1 MHPSSSVTA
10 DLGVYD
16 MLTRTI
22 VGVLFAIVYLI
33 FLMVLPPMWL
43 AFAMA
48 GVVALASYELLRAVK
63 AAPRPY
69 MYAITAVSAASIP
82 VGFWLGKG
90 SIVVYAAALVLMITL
105 FFTAI
110 RHFDDGDNTIRYE
123 QIMVCFFGGLL
134 VPVCLSALVQLRMM
148 ENGRFIVLL
157 PVICASIT
165 DVGAYFVGV
174 LFGKHRGVTKVSPNK
189 SLEGYIGGI
198 AVGCLVL
205 MLYAFV
211 LNRFAGM
218 NLSMPLMA
226 IYGIVGSAV
235 TELGDLSFSLI
246 KRQVGVKDYGNLLP
260 GHGGMMDRFDSTVF
274 AAPAILVLVWLMP
287 AF

>member
-1 MHPSSSVTA
+1 
-10 DLGVYD
+10 

-22 VGVLFAIVYLI
+22 VGVIFAVFYLA
-33 FLMVLPPMWL
+33 FLVVLPPVCL
-43 AFAMA
+43 AFALA
-48 GVVALASYELLRAVK
+48 GVVALACFELLRAVK
-63 AAPRPY
+63 AAPRKY
-69 MYAITAVSAASIP
+69 MYVITSLVAAAVP
-82 VGFWLGKG
+82 VGFWMGKG
-90 SIVVYAAALVLMITL
+90 SIVTYGAAIVLLVSL

-110 RHFDDGDNTIRYE
+110 RYFDDGDNTIRYE
-123 QIMVCFFGGLL
+123 QIMVCFFGALL

-148 ENGRFIVLL
+148 DNGRFLVLI

-165 DVGAYFVGV
+165 DVGAYFVGM
-174 LFGKHRGVTKVSPNK
+174 LFGKHRGITKVSPNK

-205 MLYAFV
+205 MLYAIVLHRFV
-211 LNRFAGM
+211 GLNV
-218 NLSMPLMA
+218 SMTIMA
-226 IYGIVGSAV
+226 LYGIVGSAV

-246 KRQVGVKDYGNLLP
+246 KRQVGVKDYGKLLP

>member
-1 MHPSSSVTA
+1 
-10 DLGVYD
+10 

-22 VGVLFAIVYLI
+22 VGVLFAIVYLT
-33 FLMVLPPMWL
+33 FLVVLPPMWL

-48 GVVALASYELLRAVK
+48 GVVALASYELLRATK
-63 AAPRPY
+63 SAPRPY
-69 MYAITAVSAASIP
+69 MYAITSVCAAAIP
-82 VGFWLGKG
+82 VGFWAGKG
-90 SIVVYAAALVLMITL
+90 SVVVYGAALVMLVTL

-110 RHFDDGDNTIRYE
+110 RHFDEGEHTVRYE
-123 QIMVCFFGGLL
+123 QLMTCFFGGLL
-134 VPVCLSALVQLRMM
+134 IPVCLSALVQLRCM
-148 ENGRFIVLL
+148 ENGRFLVLI

-198 AVGCLVL
+198 AVGCLL
-205 MLYAFV
+205 MMLYAVV
-211 LNRFAGM
+211 LGRFAGVSV
-218 NLSMPLMA
+218 SMPIMA
-226 IYGIVGSAV
+226 LYGIVGSAV

-246 KRQVGVKDYGNLLP
+246 KRQEGVKDYGDLLP

-274 AAPAILVLVWLMP
+274 AAPAIMVLGWLLP
-287 AF
+287 AI

>member
-1 MHPSSSVTA
+1 
-10 DLGVYD
+10 

-22 VGVLFAIVYLI
+22 VGVIFAVVYLT
-33 FLMVLPPMWL
+33 FLVVLSPVCL
-43 AFAMA
+43 AFALA
-48 GVVALASYELLRAVK
+48 GVVAMASFELLRAVK
-63 AAPRPY
+63 AAPRKY
-69 MYAITAVSAASIP
+69 MYFITSITAACVP
-82 VGFWLGKG
+82 VGFWMEKG
-90 SIVVYAAALVLMITL
+90 GIVAYGAALVLLVTL

-110 RHFDDGDNTIRYE
+110 RHFDDGENTVHYE

-134 VPVCLSALVQLRMM
+134 IPVCLSALVQLRMM
-148 ENGRFIVLL
+148 ENGRFLVLI

-174 LFGKHRGVTKVSPNK
+174 LFGKHRGITKVSPNK

-198 AVGCLVL
+198 VVGCLVL

-211 LNRFAGM
+211 LHRFVG
-218 NLSMPLMA
+218 LEVSMPIMA
-226 IYGIVGSAV
+226 FYGIVGSAV

-246 KRQVGVKDYGNLLP
+246 KRQVGVKDYGKLLP

>member
-1 MHPSSSVTA
+1 
-10 DLGVYD
+10 

-22 VGVLFAIVYLI
+22 VGVLFAVVYLL
-33 FLMVLPPMWL
+33 FLVVLPPVWL
-43 AFAMA
+43 ALALA

-63 AAPRPY
+63 AAQHKG
-69 MYAITAVSAASIP
+69 MYVVTAVAAAVIP
-82 VGFWLGKG
+82 VGFWAGLG
-90 SIVVYAAALVLMITL
+90 SAAVYGAALFLMVSL
-105 FFTAI
+105 FFGAV
-110 RHFDDGDNTIRYE
+110 RHFDTAGEMRYD
-123 QIMVCFFGGLL
+123 QIMVCLFGGLL

-148 ENGRFIVLL
+148 ENGRFLILV

-165 DVGAYFVGV
+165 DVGAYFVGMF
-174 LFGKHRGVTKVSPNK
+174 LGKHRGVTKVSPNK

-198 AVGCLVL
+198 VVGCVVL
-205 MLYAFV
+205 MLYAMV
-211 LNRFAGM
+211 LHRFAG
-218 NLSMPLMA
+218 LDVSLPIMA
-226 IYGIVGSAV
+226 LYGLVGSAV

-274 AAPAILVLVWLMP
+274 AAPTILVLVWLLP

>member
-1 MHPSSSVTA
+1 
-10 DLGVYD
+10 

-22 VGVLFAIVYLI
+22 VGIIFAVIYLI
-33 FLMVLPPMWL
+33 FLFVLQPVCL
-43 AFAMA
+43 AFALA
-48 GVVALASYELLRAVK
+48 GVVALACFELLRAVH
-63 AAPRPY
+63 AAPRKY
-69 MYAITAVSAASIP
+69 MYYITSITAAAIP
-82 VGFWLGKG
+82 VGFWMGKG
-90 SIVVYAAALVLMITL
+90 AVVVYGAAMVLLVTL

-110 RHFDDGDNTIRYE
+110 RHFDDGDNTVHYE

-134 VPVCLSALVQLRMM
+134 IPVCLSALVQLRMM
-148 ENGRFIVLL
+148 ENGRFLVLV

-174 LFGKHRGVTKVSPNK
+174 LFGKHRGITKVSPNK

-211 LNRFAGM
+211 LQRFMG
-218 NLSMPLMA
+218 LEVSMPLMA
-226 IYGIVGSAV
+226 LYGIVGSAV

>member
-1 MHPSSSVTA
+1 
-10 DLGVYD
+10 

-22 VGVLFAIVYLI
+22 VGVLFAVVYLT
-33 FLMVLPPMWL
+33 FLVVLPTMWL
-43 AFAMA
+43 AVALA
-48 GVVALASYELLRAVK
+48 GVVALASYELLRATK

-69 MYAITAVSAASIP
+69 MYAVTSLSAAAIP
-82 VGFWLGKG
+82 LGFWAEKG
-90 SIVVYAAALVLMITL
+90 AVVVYAAALVLLITL

-110 RHFDDGDNTIRYE
+110 RHFDDGDNTVRYD
-123 QIMVCFFGGLL
+123 QIMVCLFGGLL
-134 VPVCLSALVQLRMM
+134 IPVCLSALVQLRCMD
-148 ENGRFIVLL
+148 NGRFLVLI

-198 AVGCLVL
+198 AVGCVVL
-205 MLYAFV
+205 MLYALVLRRFV
-211 LNRFAGM
+211 GLDV
-218 NLSMPLMA
+218 NLAIMA
-226 IYGIVGSAV
+226 LYGIVGSAV

-246 KRQVGVKDYGNLLP
+246 KRQEGVKDYGDLLP

-274 AAPAILVLVWLMP
+274 AAPAVMVMVWLLP
-287 AF
+287 AL